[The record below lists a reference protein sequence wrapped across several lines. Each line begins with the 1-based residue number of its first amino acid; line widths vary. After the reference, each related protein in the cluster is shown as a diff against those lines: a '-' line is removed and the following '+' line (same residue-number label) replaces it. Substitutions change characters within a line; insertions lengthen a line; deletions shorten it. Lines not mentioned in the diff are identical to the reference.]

1 MNNVSVKTLGSIML
15 AVLALSGCARDG
27 DIDPTGGIS
36 ITRSSCPAVAVPA
49 YTGDMTMF
57 NPVDSTDARAID
69 VVASITNLR
78 STCNDSGSD
87 IVVSATFDVLAR
99 RTDPTGARDVT
110 LPYFTSVVRGGRA
123 VISKRLGQVTVR
135 FADGE
140 TRASASAAG
149 GAVVNRAAA
158 TLPEEMRE
166 RITRRRKPGDQDA
179 ALDPLADPEIRAAV
193 QRTSFEVLFG
203 FQLSQAQLRYNVTR

>member
-1 MNNVSVKTLGSIML
+1 ML
-15 AVLALSGCARDG
+15 AMVALGGCARDG

-36 ITRSSCPAVAVPA
+36 VTRSSCPAVAIPA
-49 YTGDMTMF
+49 YTGDVTLF

-69 VVASITNLR
+69 IVANITNLR
-78 STCNDSGSD
+78 STCSDSGSD

-99 RTDPTGARDVT
+99 RTDPGGARDVT

-123 VISKRLGQVTVR
+123 VISKRLGQVTLR

-140 TRASASAAG
+140 SRASAQATG

-179 ALDPLADPEIRAAV
+179 ALDPLADPEIRSAV